1 MRKGSDYY
9 VVTSSIETTPSLQIL
24 HSTDLVNY
32 AVVGSVSRH
41 WFSSTVDGAPLQK
54 RQCWSPRLMYI
65 AGHFRVMWHQDGHFM
80 VAEAAR
86 AEGPWALIR
95 HNLTGMAQPTPQWAA
110 TTFVD
115 EDGRTY
121 IFAFNWIREV
131 AAANDVS
138 PECSYGE

>member
-41 WFSSTVDGAPLQK
+41 WFSST
-54 RQCWSPRLMYI
+54 
-65 AGHFRVMWHQDGHFM
+65 
-80 VAEAAR
+80 
-86 AEGPWALIR
+86 
-95 HNLTGMAQPTPQWAA
+95 
-110 TTFVD
+110 TFVD
-115 EDGRTY
+115 DDGRTY

-131 AAANDVS
+131 AATHDVS
-138 PECSYGE
+138 PECSTASVPLGNSSDVQTERGSERPAAAAAG